1 MAIKVVSQHEKETFR
16 HRCQSCWA
24 VLEFN
29 QEDIMIHDMSDD
41 WHYYPEYKGY
51 LTCPNC
57 SERICIG
64 KIDIYMN
71 SDKKRYILKN

>member
-1 MAIKVVSQHEKETFR
+1 MAIKVVSQPENETFK

-29 QEDIMIHDMSDD
+29 QNDIMIHDMSSEWD
-41 WHYYPEYKGY
+41 YYPEYKGY

-57 SERICIG
+57 GERIYIG
-64 KIDIYMN
+64 KIDKYRN
-71 SDKKRYILKN
+71 GDKEIYILKK

>member
-1 MAIKVVSQHEKETFR
+1 MAIKVVSQPENETFK

-29 QEDIMIHDMSDD
+29 HNDIMIHDMSDE

-51 LTCPNC
+51 LICPNC
-57 SERICIG
+57 GERICIG
-64 KIDIYMN
+64 KIDIYRN
-71 SDKKRYILKN
+71 GDKEIYKIRK